1 VTPSD
6 GSEGPAGA
14 IAPGTVVRAPV
25 PPGAGPLNIARA
37 CLEVWALDP
46 RSADRP
52 AFTFLHGDRIES

>member
-1 VTPSD
+1 
-6 GSEGPAGA
+6 
-14 IAPGTVVRAPV
+14 VVRAPV